1 MPLTRWMPIYAA
13 VAVAAVGPAVAQ
25 GDLVAAAEAAARSWQ
40 AHDAPALVGRG
51 QALVLQIPGA
61 DPSAALGRAQAV
73 ELLRRHFQSATER
86 SVNVG
91 TAREVEAGRGV
102 VELERRYVVRG
113 TADERRETVFLG
125 FRLVQGQWILSEV
138 RTTQ

>member
-1 MPLTRWMPIYAA
+1 MSLNRWWSTSAVLLALLVSPL
-13 VAVAAVGPAVAQ
+13 VAQ
-25 GDLVAAAEAAARSWQ
+25 GDLVAAGEAAARAWQ
-40 AHDAPALVGRG
+40 AHDAAALVGRG
-51 QALVLQIPGA
+51 QSLVLQIPGA

-73 ELLRRHFQSATER
+73 ELLRRHFQSAAER

-91 TAREVEAGRGV
+91 TAREVESGRGV

-113 TADERRETVFLG
+113 TNDERRETVFLG

-138 RTTQ
+138 RTSQ